1 MLHKLNINKMT
12 LLWIAV
18 VIVGALMTIYGSHRL
33 SVEWTKKDVLRQAHT
48 TPETFLFDCEVEA
61 ELEED
66 LKNTILKNC
75 LSKISGQG
83 KMNDLTLSPFFDQT
97 GYEKNKIAERDYS
110 LDNEIYKNFTT
121 FDILGLAVSKDS
133 ALILDLRKDEHIVKL
148 SADKENK
155 ESHIEVREYDGK
167 TGKFKIYYRNI
178 NLGVS
183 SKTLSTFVTDLNN
196 GKFTLN
202 IVTNKKVK
210 ITKISDVYLKT
221 KMLKYFK
228 IDNIKEDHIGQNIG
242 EIKLLLY

>member
-1 MLHKLNINKMT
+1 MK
-12 LLWIAV
+12 
-18 VIVGALMTIYGSHRL
+18 
-33 SVEWTKKDVLRQAHT
+33 
-48 TPETFLFDCEVEA
+48 
-61 ELEED
+61 
-66 LKNTILKNC
+66 
-75 LSKISGQG
+75 
-83 KMNDLTLSPFFDQT
+83 
-97 GYEKNKIAERDYS
+97 KNKIAERNYS

-228 IDNIKEDHIGQNIG
+228 IDNIKKDHIGQNIG

>member
-18 VIVGALMTIYGSHRL
+18 VIVGTLMTIYGSHRL

-75 LSKISGQG
+75 LSKISGQC

-97 GYEKNKIAERDYS
+97 GYEKNKIAERNYS

-167 TGKFKIYYRNI
+167 TGKFKI
-178 NLGVS
+178 
-183 SKTLSTFVTDLNN
+183 
-196 GKFTLN
+196 
-202 IVTNKKVK
+202 
-210 ITKISDVYLKT
+210 
-221 KMLKYFK
+221 
-228 IDNIKEDHIGQNIG
+228 
-242 EIKLLLY
+242 

>member
-18 VIVGALMTIYGSHRL
+18 VIVGTLMTIYGSHRL

-167 TGKFKIYYRNI
+167 TGKFKI
-178 NLGVS
+178 
-183 SKTLSTFVTDLNN
+183 
-196 GKFTLN
+196 
-202 IVTNKKVK
+202 
-210 ITKISDVYLKT
+210 
-221 KMLKYFK
+221 
-228 IDNIKEDHIGQNIG
+228 
-242 EIKLLLY
+242 

>member
-18 VIVGALMTIYGSHRL
+18 VIAGTLMTIYGSHRL

-97 GYEKNKIAERDYS
+97 GYEKK
-110 LDNEIYKNFTT
+110 
-121 FDILGLAVSKDS
+121 
-133 ALILDLRKDEHIVKL
+133 
-148 SADKENK
+148 
-155 ESHIEVREYDGK
+155 
-167 TGKFKIYYRNI
+167 
-178 NLGVS
+178 
-183 SKTLSTFVTDLNN
+183 
-196 GKFTLN
+196 
-202 IVTNKKVK
+202 
-210 ITKISDVYLKT
+210 
-221 KMLKYFK
+221 
-228 IDNIKEDHIGQNIG
+228 
-242 EIKLLLY
+242 